1 MAAMLILRALTGD
14 PRGQDFTLR
23 APACCMLG
31 RSLNCQL
38 RLPHDARVS
47 RQHCLVELDGAGAWV
62 QDLGSLNGTHLNGVK
77 IGQRQDKRETD
88 ATLVVPPRRVLRDGD
103 ELQVGDNLFAVV
115 LSGLLK
121 HVAPGEGRREA
132 GILISSDGAR
142 IHGHLEWPEALPKR
156 CGNKGLPRVLLWW
169 RRLLSAGRRPDR
181 RCSMV
186 PLSSEEQS

>member
-1 MAAMLILRALTGD
+1 MVAMMILRALTGNL
-14 PRGQDFTLR
+14 RGQEFKFR

-38 RLPHDARVS
+38 RLPHDVRVS

-77 IGQRQDKRETD
+77 IGQRQNKRESD
-88 ATLVVPPRRVLRDGD
+88 ATLAVPPRQRLRDGD
-103 ELQVGDNLFAVV
+103 GLQVGDNLFAVV
-115 LSGLLK
+115 LSGSLE
-121 HVAPGEGRREA
+121 HVAPGEGQREA
-132 GILISSDGAR
+132 GILISSEGAR
-142 IHGHLEWPEALPKR
+142 IDGHLEWPEALPQR

-169 RRLLSAGRRPDR
+169 RRLLSAGRRPGR

>member
-1 MAAMLILRALTGD
+1 MVAMMILRALTGNL
-14 PRGQDFTLR
+14 RGQEFKFR

-31 RSLNCQL
+31 RSLNCEL

-47 RQHCLVELDGAGAWV
+47 RQHCLVEPDGAGAWV

-88 ATLVVPPRRVLRDGD
+88 ATLAVPPRRVLRDGD

-121 HVAPGEGRREA
+121 HVAPGEGQREA

-142 IHGHLEWPEALPKR
+142 IDGHLEWPEALPQR
-156 CGNKGLPRVLLWW
+156 CGRKGLAGVLLWL
-169 RRLLSAGRRPDR
+169 RRLLSAGRRPGR
-181 RCSMV
+181 RCSLA
-186 PLSSEEQS
+186 PHFSENQS